1 MKKLLTVSLLS
12 ASILFSGCAQ
22 NGIGV
27 SAGNSSGV
35 AQTFE
40 RGTVVSQNKVLIDK
54 GHLAG
59 VGTGAAL
66 GAATGA
72 LLGSKSSGKNALK
85 GGLIGAAV
93 GTAGGYLASSMTG
106 GNEVEAFEIQ
116 IQTPTGG
123 LYKTYVE
130 YDLPVGTML
139 EFIVRGDG
147 TLTNID
153 VKRPGKKVN

>member
-27 SAGNSSGV
+27 SAGNSSNV
-35 AQTFE
+35 SQSFQT
-40 RGTVVSQNKVLIDK
+40 GTVVAQNKVLIDK

-59 VGTGAAL
+59 MGTGAAV
-66 GAATGA
+66 GATAGA
-72 LLGSKSSGKNALK
+72 LLGSKSSGKNAVK
-85 GGLIGAAV
+85 GAVIGTV
-93 GTAGGYLASSMTG
+93 IGTAGGYLASSITG

-116 IQTPTGG
+116 IQTPSGNV
-123 LYKTYVE
+123 YKTYVE
-130 YDLPVGTML
+130 YDIPVGTML

-153 VKRPGKKVN
+153 VKRPGKRVN